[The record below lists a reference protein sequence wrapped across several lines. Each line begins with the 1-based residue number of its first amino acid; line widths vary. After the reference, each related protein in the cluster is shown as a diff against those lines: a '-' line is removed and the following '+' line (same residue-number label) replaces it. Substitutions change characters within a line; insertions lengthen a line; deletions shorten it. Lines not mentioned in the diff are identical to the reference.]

1 MAEIG
6 TPDAHAPRPAPR
18 GADLSRR
25 FAGLL
30 TICGL
35 PLLLLVLVLAWLT
48 YGRAEITDKALEHLV
63 QHVVLVVG
71 IVATFTVLAL
81 VVWRQFVAP
90 AVALARY
97 GAEARQGMAATLPD
111 VPGPWLPLRAQIE
124 AAIADER
131 AKFHQLR
138 AMIDGIPL
146 RTVYVDHELIYRD
159 ANKEFLDFVGKSR
172 EEVIGHTV
180 AEILGPRV
188 VDQYEAMAERVQAGE
203 TMRWE
208 GWIEFTAKGGRYLQV
223 SLIPYLP
230 IGATDVGFLT
240 FTRDL
245 TELKLGEQELARS
258 EALNKAVVRA
268 SLDAIIV
275 TDETWTILEF
285 NPAAE
290 DMSGY
295 SRDEAIGMKVTD
307 LVIPQD
313 LREEQVGAMERFKTR
328 PDGSSVARRFESFGV
343 RKDGTK
349 FPIEYSV
356 NSVRFGEQ
364 RLFMAHARDLTEAR
378 RMAAEAEASR
388 ERLHQVEKLS
398 AMGSLLA
405 GVAHELNNPLAIV
418 IAQSSLLVE
427 KAPSEDVRRRGERIH
442 AAAER
447 CGRIVKSFLAMARQ
461 KPPQR
466 EPVDI
471 NMIAAGALD
480 MVAYGL
486 KSSDIAVEAE
496 LAPDLPAILGDR
508 DLLAQVLANLLINA
522 QQALT
527 DRPAPRIVRLLTA
540 LRDGRVAVTVADN
553 GPGVPEELRRKVF
566 DPYFTTK
573 PAGVGTG
580 IGLSIC
586 RNVVE
591 AHGGEVR
598 LTSEPGGGARFDILL
613 PVAAPAHEVAP
624 AERPGNGRA
633 GLDILIVDDEA
644 DVALSLAEIVEGL
657 GHRPIVVDRSLA
669 ALERI
674 GAERFD
680 VVFADLRMPGLDGID
695 LRDRIHAR
703 DPALAT
709 RTVIVTGDTVAGPD
723 RLARALGSEVVVLE
737 KPFTFEEVRQVLG
750 RLSAQ
755 LDRVAATNGGHGRG

>member
-1 MAEIG
+1 MAETG
-6 TPDAHAPRPAPR
+6 TPDAHAPRQPQR

-30 TICGL
+30 TVCGL
-35 PLLLLVLVLAWLT
+35 PLLLLVLFLAWST
-48 YGRAEITDKALEHLV
+48 YGRAEITAQALEHLV
-63 QHVVLVVG
+63 QHVVLVFG

-81 VVWRQFVAP
+81 LVWRQFVAP

-97 GAEARQGMAATLPD
+97 GAEARQGMEASLPD
-111 VPGPWLPLRAQIE
+111 VPAPWAPLRAQIG

-146 RTVYVDHELIYRD
+146 RTVYVDHALIYRD
-159 ANKEFLDFVGKSR
+159 ANKEFLDFVGKTR
-172 EEVIGHTV
+172 DQVIGHSV

-188 VDQYEAMAERVQAGE
+188 VEQYQAMAARVRAGE

-208 GWIEFTAKGGRYLQV
+208 GWIDFVSRGGRYLQV

-275 TDETWTILEF
+275 TDEDWTILEF

-290 DMSGY
+290 AMSGY
-295 SRDEAIGMKVTD
+295 TREEALGMKVTE
-307 LVIPQD
+307 LVIPQN
-313 LREEQVGAMERFKTR
+313 LREEQMGAMERYKTR
-328 PDGSSVARRFESFGV
+328 ADGANLARRFETFGL
-343 RKDGTK
+343 RKDGST

-364 RLFMAHARDLTEAR
+364 RLFMAHVRDLTEAR
-378 RMAAEAEASR
+378 RMTAEAEASR

-471 NMIAAGALD
+471 NMVAAGALD

-486 KSSDIAVEAE
+486 KSSDIAVEAS
-496 LAPDLPAILGDR
+496 LAPGLPPILGDR

-522 QQALT
+522 QQALM
-527 DRPAPRIVRLLTA
+527 DRPAPRLVRIETA

-591 AHGGEVR
+591 AHGGEVQ
-598 LTSEPGGGARFDILL
+598 LTNEPGGGARFDILL
-613 PVAAPAHEVAP
+613 PVAIQAAQAATAAGTPS
-624 AERPGNGRA
+624 GRT

-644 DVALSLAEIVEGL
+644 DVARSLAEIVEGL
-657 GHRPIVVDRSLA
+657 GHRPIVVDRSTA

-674 GAERFD
+674 GRERFD

-703 DPALAT
+703 DPSLAG

-723 RLARALGSEVVVLE
+723 RLAKAAGSEVVVLE

-750 RLSAQ
+750 RLAAQ
-755 LDRVAATNGGHGRG
+755 TGGGAGTPRPNGRA